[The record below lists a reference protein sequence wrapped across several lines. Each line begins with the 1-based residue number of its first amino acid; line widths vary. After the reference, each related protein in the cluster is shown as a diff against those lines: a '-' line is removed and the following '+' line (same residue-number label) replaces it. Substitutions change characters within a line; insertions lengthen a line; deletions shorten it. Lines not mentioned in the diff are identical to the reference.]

1 MERVKTA
8 HRQLRYILW
17 VAEAAIITIALVTAY
32 QIGMESKDAKI
43 WACAPILIIA
53 VMETTRVPL
62 AGWTAH
68 LKPLAMVSGFIIM
81 GAISVL
87 TFEGM
92 SMGVERFIHQRVM
105 DVIAARDVLDA
116 AKRKA
121 HDATALVTKQTTEV
135 EKRRTL
141 VADLDGQTVDPP
153 ASTRT
158 GVMQGSL

>member
-1 MERVKTA
+1 
-8 HRQLRYILW
+8 
-17 VAEAAIITIALVTAY
+17 
-32 QIGMESKDAKI
+32 MESNGSTI

-121 HDATALVTKQTTEV
+121 HDADALVAKQATEV
-135 EKRRTL
+135 DKRRDNRRQAARRTTDCARQRAPGDVPWRL
-141 VADLDGQTVDPP
+141 QGQAGHLCLPE
-153 ASTRT
+153 
-158 GVMQGSL
+158 QGQ

>member
-8 HRQLRYILW
+8 HRQLRCILW
-17 VAEAAIITIALVTAY
+17 VAEAAIIAIALVTAY
-32 QIGMESKDAKI
+32 QIGMEFKDAKI

-105 DVIAARDVLDA
+105 D
-116 AKRKA
+116 
-121 HDATALVTKQTTEV
+121 
-135 EKRRTL
+135 
-141 VADLDGQTVDPP
+141 
-153 ASTRT
+153 
-158 GVMQGSL
+158 